1 MNYNYTDLTTIRDF
15 LLTEYHIFMVLFVQE
30 ICCSNLQS
38 LLVFF
43 FSFIAIE
50 LVVNVFHENNTFFL

>member
-15 LLTEYHIFMVLFVQE
+15 FLMEYHIFMVILVQE

-43 FSFIAIE
+43 FFPFIAAE
-50 LVVNVFHENNTFFL
+50 LVVNVFH